1 MSTTEK
7 MQMKLS
13 DSKSARWTAL
23 LIVSI
28 TMMFGYFFTD
38 VMSPLEPLLTAAKG
52 AENGLGLE
60 WNSDEYGFFS
70 GAYGYFNVFLLL
82 LFFGGLILDKFGI
95 RFTGILS
102 TVLMFGGA
110 LLKWYALGHEFD
122 GMVAVPFFGTYS
134 TQVVIAALGFAI
146 YGVGCEIC
154 GITVS
159 KVIVKWFTGHELA
172 LAMGVQVATA
182 RLGTAA
188 ALSASLPF
196 AKAMGGVSASVAL
209 GAVLLCAGVLVYL
222 VYCVMDKKED
232 ASAAAVATEPEEGF
246 KFSDLGGLF
255 KTTGFWYVA
264 FLCLM
269 FYAGVFPFL
278 KFATKL
284 MIFKYGV
291 DANLAGLIPA
301 MLPFGTIFLTP
312 LFGSIYDK
320 YGKGATLMII
330 GSCLLTFVHVMFA
343 LPINSWV
350 LAIVLMLILGIAF
363 GLVPSAMWPSVP
375 KIIPMKLLG
384 TAYALIFYIQ
394 NIGLA
399 LIPVWIGKV
408 NQANTGADGVID
420 YTQTMTI
427 FAAFGVIAIIISF
440 LLLFEDKRKGYGLQK
455 PNVKLVKSE
464 SIIFKRKEITM
475 NATPESLIK
484 DYADPIE
491 QQEID
496 KFVCSEMGRQIHRY
510 IKGMSGTKQAML
522 KFEERLASLSVPEK
536 EKAIAKYIDLNRKA
550 LDGLDLKMI
559 LVRSVANYC
568 DTFQYML
575 DFVND
580 KRKMVFYYQRIKAK
594 YIQYHEVFEQD
605 GKFGMKDHQGN
616 ILLSP
621 TYDFL
626 RTCYIYNDD
635 LSIMPVIAEKNGK
648 MGLVMP
654 DGNDT
659 VVADFLYDEI
669 CLRDEYPYFEAS
681 REGISGF
688 IDKFGNFVN
697 S

>member
-52 AENGLGLE
+52 AENGLGLG

-455 PNVKLVKSE
+455 PNVKQVKSE
-464 SIIFKRKEITM
+464 SIIFKKKEITM

-681 REGISGF
+681 KDGENGF
-688 IDKFGNFVN
+688 LDKTGNFVN

>member
-52 AENGLGLE
+52 AENGLGLG

-312 LFGSIYDK
+312 IFGSVYDK

-330 GSCLLTFVHVMFA
+330 GSCLLTLVHVVFA
-343 LPINSWV
+343 LPLNSWV
-350 LAIVLMLILGIAF
+350 LAIVMMLILGVAF

-621 TYDFL
+621 IYDFL

-681 REGISGF
+681 KDGENGF
-688 IDKFGNFVN
+688 LDKTGNFVN

>member
-1 MSTTEK
+1 
-7 MQMKLS
+7 MKLS
-13 DSKSARWTAL
+13 VSKSARWTAL

-52 AENGLGLE
+52 AENGLGLG

-408 NQANTGADGVID
+408 NQANTGAGGVID

-455 PNVKLVKSE
+455 PN
-464 SIIFKRKEITM
+464 
-475 NATPESLIK
+475 
-484 DYADPIE
+484 
-491 QQEID
+491 
-496 KFVCSEMGRQIHRY
+496 
-510 IKGMSGTKQAML
+510 ML

-616 ILLSP
+616 IMLSP
-621 TYDFL
+621 SYDFL

>member
-52 AENGLGLE
+52 AENGLGLG

-350 LAIVLMLILGIAF
+350 PAIVLMLILGIAF

-455 PNVKLVKSE
+455 PNVKYVKSE

-681 REGISGF
+681 HEGISGF

>member
-1 MSTTEK
+1 
-7 MQMKLS
+7 MKLS
-13 DSKSARWTAL
+13 VSKSARWTAL

-52 AENGLGLE
+52 AENGLGLG

-455 PNVKLVKSE
+455 PNVN
-464 SIIFKRKEITM
+464 IIFKRKEITM

-559 LVRSVANYC
+559 LIRSVANYC

-616 ILLSP
+616 IMLSP
-621 TYDFL
+621 SYDFL